1 MSCPSPPTTHRGDGR
16 TLKESEAESTLFA
29 FFMQMSNSGK
39 SYSGF
44 FGTCK
49 PHDNDS

>member
-1 MSCPSPPTTHRGDGR
+1 MVMGAQVCPDAIEG
-16 TLKESEAESTLFA
+16 TLFA
-29 FFMQMSNSGK
+29 FFMQMSNSGG

-49 PHDNDS
+49 PHDNNSQWP